1 MIVSDYFHGDSIR
14 IGMIQ
19 HDCYGEALRI
29 IVDFASAKHREAE
42 AVVNVRTELS
52 DLRDELNSFDHRT
65 LQWLH
70 DCMAA
75 AFRMEYC
82 LNADLLTYSTPD
94 PHTPAQTLSFWL
106 EFLRKELAR
115 VFSHHLELPRLI
127 LTAAAYPNPDK
138 RGMKA
143 EDEIYELTRRL
154 YPEMEMNHSEGE
166 KGTVDLY
173 QSKPQ
178 Y

>member
-70 DCMAA
+70 DCMTVWQQR
-75 AFRMEYC
+75 FVWNIVLMQIY
-82 LNADLLTYSTPD
+82 LLIVRQI
-94 PHTPAQTLSFWL
+94 HTRLHRRCHFGLSF
-106 EFLRKELAR
+106 
-115 VFSHHLELPRLI
+115 
-127 LTAAAYPNPDK
+127 
-138 RGMKA
+138 
-143 EDEIYELTRRL
+143 
-154 YPEMEMNHSEGE
+154 
-166 KGTVDLY
+166 
-173 QSKPQ
+173 
-178 Y
+178 